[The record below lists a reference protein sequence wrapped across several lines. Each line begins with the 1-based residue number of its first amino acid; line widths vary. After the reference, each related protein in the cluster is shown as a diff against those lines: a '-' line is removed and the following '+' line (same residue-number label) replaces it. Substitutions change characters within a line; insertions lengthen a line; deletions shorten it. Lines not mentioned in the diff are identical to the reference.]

1 MQAGSLLLGLA
12 LLVVVAIF
20 VLRPLV
26 ERRADNGK
34 DRLPSSTNKGDGAV
48 RAAHDGLLRQRDAIY
63 AAIRELDFDF
73 GLGKISEEDY
83 GPQRERLV
91 AQGVEV
97 LKRLDA
103 LPPDGTATFEA
114 EIEAEVRRLRQKRG
128 RPADRRARKL
138 AAPTQ
143 VSDDEIE
150 AQVRA
155 LRRKQMPASS
165 FCAQCGAAV
174 QPDDRFCRNCG
185 AALGS
190 RGESVSATGA

>member
-12 LLVVVAIF
+12 LLIVVAVF

-26 ERRADNGK
+26 ERRPDNNK
-34 DRLPSSTNKGDGAV
+34 DRYPVPNGRGDGMV
-48 RAAHDGLLRQRDAIY
+48 QVTRDGLLRQRDAIY

-83 GPQRERLV
+83 RPQRERLV

-97 LKRLDA
+97 LKQLDA
-103 LPPDGTATFEA
+103 LPPDGTAGLEA
-114 EIEAEVRRLRQKRG
+114 EIEAEVKRLRQKRG
-128 RPADRRARKL
+128 RRARKL
-138 AAPTQ
+138 AAPMQ
-143 VSDDEIE
+143 VSDEEIE
-150 AQVRA
+150 TQVRA
-155 LRRKQMPASS
+155 LRRRQTPASS

>member
-12 LLVVVAIF
+12 LLVVVAVF
-20 VLRPLV
+20 VLRPLA
-26 ERRADNGK
+26 ERRTDNGG
-34 DRLPSSTNKGDGAV
+34 DRLTFSYGKGEETG
-48 RAAHDGLLRQRDAIY
+48 RATRDGLLRQRGAIY

-83 GPQRERLV
+83 RPQRERLV

-97 LKRLDA
+97 LKQLDA

-114 EIEAEVRRLRQKRG
+114 EIEAEVKRLRQKRG
-128 RPADRRARKL
+128 RPMGRRARKP
-138 AAPTQ
+138 AAPKQ
-143 VSDDEIE
+143 VSDEEIE

-155 LRRKQMPASS
+155 LRRRQTPASS